1 MDFMPL
7 NEPEHRQL
15 LTALRGTADTGR
27 ALLMDR
33 MDTAFLRGLAEAFK
47 DRHVLLDC
55 RNIGSLDSSD
65 LGTLVGLDRKLR
77 ASGGRLTLCNVRP
90 RLYEVFDRTRLTTW
104 MDVRPGD
111 PETASS

>member
-1 MDFMPL
+1 M
-7 NEPEHRQL
+7 QL
-15 LTALRGTADTGR
+15 SQPKFEAVRIPLRGAAG
-27 ALLMDR
+27 
-33 MDTAFLRGLAEAFK
+33 GLAEQLCGLAAAFK

-65 LGTLVGLDRKLR
+65 LGTLVGVDRKLR